1 MPGPTRHSA
10 EVRAQVQSL
19 IEAGHDNAY
28 IEAACPAVSERTLR
42 RWRLNIQRFNKTG
55 GDAKPTGRP
64 RLLDPKV
71 EDALFEWLAEN
82 PAAKYDEMQWYV
94 YDRFRIETT
103 SRTLRRA
110 FDRRNTSKKALQY
123 FAARRDGRAGYAHPD
138 PTRTYTSPYAPTP
151 GSAMGDMS
159 HAQEAAQA
167 ALAMGQ
173 DPAAHPSQ
181 LPAPSAIMQPSAM
194 MQPSFPIQMDADD
207 EETLQLQ
214 LQQIALQ
221 KAEVE
226 LKLKMRNI
234 QREKRASSGALA
246 SPSVPSSAPR
256 SKRNSNARSGPASS
270 SSQLPEEQGRQ
281 HEPESGQEQTPN
293 INTLEHRLNEAL
305 TSAQSQSQEGT
316 IDSPALQRP
325 KVSLPKSMRTDLLDA
340 NWVSTHLQ
348 WPNAAAATLSKA
360 MLDHGLFS
368 YRKSEIPKFN
378 AIIEAL
384 QPLIDREGR
393 GGGVA
398 WEDGKHDDLLSERV
412 KMKMTAIRSHMIAA
426 GEIVRRE
433 GGYTGWKRAGEVDDL
448 AEDLRAAEQLKA
460 QLGEQ
465 GFQYLQQE
473 AQQRMVQDSQQVQ
486 HAANHGRA
494 HQAADN
500 TVHEHE
506 DPTHQAQQALHHAAA
521 HHSLQQNI
529 HNHSSA
535 MQEDMQQQQQQRQQQ
550 PDHGSVQYDRHY
562 VNPYAMPQQQ
572 QQQQMQHFTS
582 QTGLHQ
588 DGQIDPSLQTLVHA
602 TQTMS

>member
-1 MPGPTRHSA
+1 
-10 EVRAQVQSL
+10 
-19 IEAGHDNAY
+19 
-28 IEAACPAVSERTLR
+28 
-42 RWRLNIQRFNKTG
+42 
-55 GDAKPTGRP
+55 
-64 RLLDPKV
+64 
-71 EDALFEWLAEN
+71 
-82 PAAKYDEMQWYV
+82 
-94 YDRFRIETT
+94 
-103 SRTLRRA
+103 
-110 FDRRNTSKKALQY
+110 
-123 FAARRDGRAGYAHPD
+123 
-138 PTRTYTSPYAPTP
+138 
-151 GSAMGDMS
+151 
-159 HAQEAAQA
+159 
-167 ALAMGQ
+167 
-173 DPAAHPSQ
+173 
-181 LPAPSAIMQPSAM
+181 
-194 MQPSFPIQMDADD
+194 MDADD